1 MSDISHCYEKEHKA
15 RKSNRDYTMVI
26 GKCYDFN
33 WLVREGLPE
42 KVTFESGDGGEGG
55 TCKYLLEE
63 LPDKEKWQG
72 QTP

>member
-1 MSDISHCYEKEHKA
+1 
-15 RKSNRDYTMVI
+15 MVI